1 MPHRNHPLSRR
12 SSFSVFFF
20 SQGSFSFNND
30 DFRHWS
36 IILTSSSGVWWYLF
50 ANKMPFVNMLSEM
63 DEQNSR
69 ISNFMKMYSFL
80 LSIPL
85 NHSITVLEFF
95 HWLTSRCFIKAWL
108 IFSNLTL
115 LTFLSSLFEG
125 LIRLEVK
132 LAWKFSL

>member
-1 MPHRNHPLSRR
+1 
-12 SSFSVFFF
+12 
-20 SQGSFSFNND
+20 
-30 DFRHWS
+30 
-36 IILTSSSGVWWYLF
+36 
-50 ANKMPFVNMLSEM
+50 
-63 DEQNSR
+63 
-69 ISNFMKMYSFL
+69 MKMYSFL

-125 LIRLEVK
+125 LIRLQVK
-132 LAWKFSL
+132 LAWKFSLWSFRVIKAGFFARHSTLSTRPNLLTVFDFQIYWLSKTFCWFFVYLCYIFLEKFFIFFWRCFVYIISLVDK